1 MGEILEIF
9 KEKYLKSNDG
19 SSKEIMEKQKIK
31 NELMGVCET
40 LKDPLDVLMI
50 EVSPKNLGYVLEV
63 IMEEPLIS
71 SFSFSQVSE
80 TMFAVQLREIEL

>member
-40 LKDPLDVLMI
+40 LKDPLDVLI
-50 EVSPKNLGYVLEV
+50 IAVS
-63 IMEEPLIS
+63 S
-71 SFSFSQVSE
+71 
-80 TMFAVQLREIEL
+80 

>member
-31 NELMGVCET
+31 NELMGYVKP
-40 LKDPLDVLMI
+40 LKTP
-50 EVSPKNLGYVLEV
+50 
-63 IMEEPLIS
+63 
-71 SFSFSQVSE
+71 
-80 TMFAVQLREIEL
+80 